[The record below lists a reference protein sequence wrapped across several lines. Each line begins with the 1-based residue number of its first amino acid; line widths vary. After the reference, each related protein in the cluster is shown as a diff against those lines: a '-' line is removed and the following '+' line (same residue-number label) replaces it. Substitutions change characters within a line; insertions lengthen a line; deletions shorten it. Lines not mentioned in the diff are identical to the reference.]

1 MGRSST
7 LCNDKS
13 QGEQEVKMEKGKMR
27 KCLILYFILFFH
39 FLSWYGGFFYGGFPM
54 LNLALI
60 LPSWLGLRMFTCKKS
75 WFGCSYCI
83 GYANEFRNFGHH

>member
-1 MGRSST
+1 MGRPST

-27 KCLILYFILFFH
+27 KCLIFYFIFFH
-39 FLSWYGGFFYGGFPM
+39 FLSWYGGFF

-60 LPSWLGLRMFTCKKS
+60 LPSWLGLRMFTCKKP
-75 WFGCSYCI
+75 WFGSSYGI